1 MIVAMVVAT
10 RDAGAFCRTTTMPT
24 PAGFDPT
31 VDGCWSQGNAISWLW
46 DQHVGYELDAAASR
60 QISLADATRA
70 VDQAFAQWNNV
81 VCPGGQSPNVKAIDN
96 GPVSQATV
104 DAECGTTPCDP
115 SLPGAYHLIV
125 FRDDGWEYDDPANTL
140 AITTVTYG
148 LDSAVLFNAEIE
160 INSHDHKLTTTEP
173 PPPGSFDLQTILTHE
188 AGHFLGLAHATKET
202 SVMYAYYSDDARNLS
217 EDDVAGI
224 CAAYPAATAQNAGLS
239 CAAAAAAGASG
250 STGKGALLGAG
261 AALLA
266 LVWVR
271 RRR

>member
-1 MIVAMVVAT
+1 MVVAT
-10 RDAGAFCRTTTMPT
+10 RDAAAFCRTTTMPV

-31 VDGCWSQGNAISWLW
+31 VDGCWTQGSDIAWLW
-46 DQHVGYELDAAASR
+46 DQHVGYQLDAAASR

-70 VDQAFAQWNNV
+70 ADQAFARWNDV
-81 VCPGGQSPNVKAIDN
+81 VCPGGQAPNVTAVDN
-96 GPVSQATV
+96 GPVSAATV
-104 DAECGTTPCDP
+104 AAECGSTPCDP
-115 SLPGAYHLIV
+115 SLPGAYHLVV

-140 AITTVTYG
+140 ALTTVTYEV
-148 LDSAVLFNAEIE
+148 DSAVLFNAEIE
-160 INSHDHKLTTTEP
+160 INSHDHMLTTTEP

-202 SVMYAYYSDDARNLS
+202 SVMYAYYSDDARELS
-217 EDDVAGI
+217 NDDIAGI
-224 CAAYPAATAQNAGLS
+224 CAAYPPAASQNAGVS
-239 CAAAAAAGASG
+239 CALGAQG
-250 STGKGALLGAG
+250 GPGGEERGGALLGAG